1 MSVLLCIIAAMK
13 YLFSGILWLFALT
26 AGAQDTSVVF
36 RFYFI
41 GDAGDNAKP
50 GPALQLLGS
59 QLNGLD
65 SAAVAFL
72 GDNVYPHGFNPKAY
86 NSYPFKD
93 TAAYNRLH
101 AQLMQ
106 LKNFRG
112 SAYIIPGNHDWLA
125 QRRNGAQA
133 LLREELETK
142 IFIADSC
149 PYIKN
154 PRDERFLPSGQKP
167 GPVAVRPAPGICF
180 IVMDTQYPL
189 QGCIRG
195 GEGQMTAGKRKRV
208 LKTMSRALD
217 SLITDAESK
226 NEKVIVSA
234 HHPMYTNGGRPRYLG
249 VMQVLITYTPL
260 RIMGWAGLDRPL
272 SQGMEHPR
280 YKRMRKAIIPV
291 LEKHGNLLYVSG
303 HDHNTQY
310 IAGAKNNRYIISGSG
325 SKKSRL
331 RKKERVPSRFQ
342 ENTQTG
348 FVVVEFLKNGKQR
361 LVVYR
366 ADGSSQVLDTF

>member
-1 MSVLLCIIAAMK
+1 MKHVLSCIFFLLVTLAQ
-13 YLFSGILWLFALT
+13 
-26 AGAQDTSVVF
+26 AQDSSVVF

-41 GDAGDNAKP
+41 GDAGDNSKP
-50 GPALQLLGS
+50 GPALQQLGK

-72 GDNVYPHGFNPKAY
+72 GDNIYPHGFNPKAY
-86 NSYPFKD
+86 RTYPFKD

-101 AQLMQ
+101 AQLSQ

-112 SAYIIPGNHDWLA
+112 SAYVIPGNHDWLA
-125 QRRNGAQA
+125 QRRNGSWA
-133 LLREELETK
+133 LQREEMETK
-142 IFIADSC
+142 IFLADSC

-167 GPVAVRPAPGICF
+167 GPVAVRPAPGICL
-180 IVMDTQYPL
+180 ITLDTQYPL

-208 LKTMSRALD
+208 LKKMSAGLD
-217 SLITDAESK
+217 SLITDAKSK
-226 NEKVIVSA
+226 NEQVIVAA
-234 HHPMYTNGGRPRYLG
+234 HHPMYTNGGRPRYLR
-249 VMQVLITYTPL
+249 VMQVMITYTPL
-260 RIMGWAGLDRPL
+260 RILGWAGADRPL

-280 YKRMRKAIIPV
+280 YKRMRKAFIPV
-291 LEKHGNLLYVSG
+291 LEKHGNLVYVSG
-303 HDHNTQY
+303 HDHNLQY
-310 IAGAKNNRYIISGSG
+310 ITDAKNNHYVISGAG

-331 RKKERVPSRFQ
+331 RKKARVVSRFQ

-348 FVVVEFLKNGKQR
+348 FMTIEFLKNGKKR
-361 LVVYR
+361 LILYR
-366 ADGSSQVLDTF
+366 GDGTSQVLDTF